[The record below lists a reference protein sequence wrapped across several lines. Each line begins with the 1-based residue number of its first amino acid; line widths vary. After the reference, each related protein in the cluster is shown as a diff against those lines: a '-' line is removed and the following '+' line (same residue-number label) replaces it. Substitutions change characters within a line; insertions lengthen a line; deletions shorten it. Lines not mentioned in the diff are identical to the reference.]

1 MDSSDLTDLT
11 NVTANGKIS
20 SNDPGNLPGALFIKE
35 LGSVFVDALTE
46 VISKV
51 SGFMFE
57 DIGSETNGADELN
70 GDVHFDGM
78 IGIMSLNAGKKN
90 IMIFLS
96 AKENDMRVIC
106 SYMSGLAQNEILKD
120 DMYDTLGELVNMTA
134 GNVKL
139 RIGEVNYTFALSL
152 PFAINGENMS
162 IITKKRVNIFSKVL
176 GNGEISVKLK
186 IVY

>member
-1 MDSSDLTDLT
+1 MDLT
-11 NVTANGKIS
+11 GKEKINH
-20 SNDPGNLPGALFIKE
+20 NDPSILPGALFIKE

-51 SGFMFE
+51 SGFMLE
-57 DIGSETNGADELN
+57 DIYPETDEHDE
-70 GDVHFDGM
+70 DVDFDGM

-96 AKENDMRVIC
+96 AKERDMRVIC
-106 SYMSGLAQNEILKD
+106 SYMSGFAQEEIAKE

-139 RIGEVNYTFALSL
+139 RIGEVNYNFALSL
-152 PFAINGENMS
+152 PFAIDGENMS

-176 GNGEISVKLK
+176 GNGDISVKLK